1 MRLGA
6 PAAADAA
13 TAAAG
18 TNGASSRTAPC
29 RGGLRLRR
37 WAPPATFL
45 SRAPSRRKGSTW
57 ARLGNKQCGWAFA
70 TSADHGCLNRVVMY
84 TQLSG
89 TYLLMLN
96 CCRPPRLEGHVRDL
110 GLDASEVL
118 RAMMASTLPALP
130 GSPPELLRQLAS
142 EYAAAGVP
150 EGDPFLVAVK
160 EAEASQTE
168 QDGTKGSRA
177 AGM

>member
-1 MRLGA
+1 MQLEAGARHFCGGSRDGTLSRRPQAQALGSPSDVPQQGAEPPQGVNLGALGEQAVRLG
-6 PAAADAA
+6 
-13 TAAAG
+13 
-18 TNGASSRTAPC
+18 
-29 RGGLRLRR
+29 
-37 WAPPATFL
+37 
-45 SRAPSRRKGSTW
+45 
-57 ARLGNKQCGWAFA
+57 FA

-96 CCRPPRLEGHVRDL
+96 CCSPPRLEGHVRDL

-150 EGDPFLVAVK
+150 DGDSFLVAVK

-168 QDGTKGSRA
+168 QDGTKDSRA